1 MANLFRVVV
10 AEESEGTTEPIG
22 KAKMSDPV
30 LSLVQ
35 KAQLQAILDEFSDVV
50 TIELGSVK
58 VEPMLSSLTA
68 PHLCALFLIG

>member
-1 MANLFRVVV
+1 MVV

-22 KAKMSDPV
+22 KVKMSDPV
-30 LSLVQ
+30 LSIVQ

-58 VEPMLSSLTA
+58 
-68 PHLCALFLIG
+68 